1 MICTLCTGS
10 RTFNAMSEVQASH
23 NASGF
28 CLFHLIL
35 SLCHSRCL
43 FFFHQMHKYR
53 MHSNKQENAILDT
66 KQVPSCTLHF
76 FFSCSFFS
84 STWELYRC
92 VLWRCIG
99 CITSFHIYEK
109 ITTAFRWLGGGGVE
123 RSKVKENGKV
133 LLLCINHRGDTD
145 DYHMRTLAVDCSYT
159 TYAHIYDW
167 SGRRSNEEEEIWH
180 LLEDI
185 CKR

>member
-1 MICTLCTGS
+1 
-10 RTFNAMSEVQASH
+10 
-23 NASGF
+23 
-28 CLFHLIL
+28 
-35 SLCHSRCL
+35 
-43 FFFHQMHKYR
+43 
-53 MHSNKQENAILDT
+53 MHST
-66 KQVPSCTLHF
+66 F

-92 VLWRCIG
+92 VLWHCIG

-159 TYAHIYDW
+159 TYAHIYD
-167 SGRRSNEEEEIWH
+167 
-180 LLEDI
+180 
-185 CKR
+185 